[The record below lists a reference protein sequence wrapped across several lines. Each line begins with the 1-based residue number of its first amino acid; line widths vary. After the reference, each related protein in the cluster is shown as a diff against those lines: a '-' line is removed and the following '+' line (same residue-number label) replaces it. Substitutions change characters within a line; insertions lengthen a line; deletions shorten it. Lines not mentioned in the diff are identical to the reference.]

1 MELEEKNIQSSTLR
15 GICCH
20 ERNVSLEKKK
30 DCLVYQERTVLF
42 AGSIFKELN

>member
-1 MELEEKNIQSSTLR
+1 MKEMLALK
-15 GICCH
+15 
-20 ERNVSLEKKK
+20 KKK